1 MKCTLRSF
9 KIYFSTQSYMHW
21 LNWVGLHN
29 PRWER
34 HQHWTQDGPS
44 NPDESH
50 PETQAE
56 YKFEDYEVKSYAGW
70 IGTAVV
76 CFQEMQCLQQPKE
89 RETECTSRIWTGQR
103 STRPSWPPTFTSFRA
118 STSTK
123 AFPFQ
128 ITYDLWPYCYL
139 PILIKFQWSF
149 HGNVVIAFT
158 SRWNHNSDDFFGSR
172 RGPSSA
178 RWPNRH
184 LLCRSRV

>member
-128 ITYDLWPYCYL
+128 IAYDLWLMTILL
-139 PILIKFQWSF
+139 PAYTNQVSMKFSWQCCHCF
-149 HGNVVIAFT
+149 HVALE
-158 SRWNHNSDDFFGSR
+158 SQLRWFFWLQTR
-172 RGPSSA
+172 T
-178 RWPNRH
+178 
-184 LLCRSRV
+184 